1 MTENITTY
9 TYLRTAG
16 EKCKLYKLNTS
27 YQTNSEYDDDYEFNI
42 NNYPGIQYGDI
53 IYEPSGYRATNSF
66 IYAYSSFKKLSS
78 MGPGNGSGGIDSY
91 IISKIEDP
99 ISFFKKKAL
108 IKSDVVEFEFDT
120 KAHMPLL
127 RKIAGNRDINP
138 EIYFV
143 YDVGNEYVSF
153 ESAKLYNGE
162 THEKLCLCP
171 EIEDC
176 YLDNKPFTEIDPITQ
191 KELNNINPQDNPQ
204 DNFE

>member
-16 EKCKLYKLNTS
+16 EKCKLYKLNKR
-27 YQTNSEYDDDYEFNI
+27 NNKFNI

-53 IYEPSGYRATNSF
+53 IYEHGGYRAVNTF
-66 IYAYSSFKKLSS
+66 IFADAFKKLSS

-91 IISKIEDP
+91 ITKNIEDP
-99 ISFFKKKAL
+99 ISFFSGAVMKAD
-108 IKSDVVEFEFDT
+108 IFEFEFDT
-120 KAHMPLL
+120 KAHMLLL

-143 YDVGNEYVSF
+143 YDVHNEYVRF

-162 THEKLCLCP
+162 THEELCLCP
-171 EIEDC
+171 EIQDC

-191 KELNNINPQDNPQ
+191 TELNNSNPQDNPQ